1 MSNQSTKALKK
12 QPNRWLI
19 FSSLAIQIAL
29 VVYIAMKGGQWLDGY
44 FNTQSNFWALVLSA
58 FGILIILVLIQ
69 NQSKNLN
76 DS

>member
-1 MSNQSTKALKK
+1 LKK

-19 FSSLAIQIAL
+19 FSSLAIQIAV
-29 VVYIAMKGGQWLDGY
+29 VVYTAVKGGQWLDVY
-44 FNTQSNFWALVLSA
+44 FNTQSNFWALMLSA
-58 FGILIILVLIQ
+58 FGIVVILVLVQ